1 MNLKKNYIKFGVNGV
16 TNKEDFINEIATEA
30 DAIIQKHINAN
41 NTKNIDLLNEVENEY
56 KNFLEKF
63 PNDADMNHN
72 LGIILNSKKLHDDA
86 LIHYNNAIK
95 EKPNNVNYYVSKS

>member
-41 NTKNIDLLNEVENEY
+41 NTKNIDLLNEVENECSSP
-56 KNFLEKF
+56 KLFSPFLTF
-63 PNDADMNHN
+63 S
-72 LGIILNSKKLHDDA
+72 L
-86 LIHYNNAIK
+86 
-95 EKPNNVNYYVSKS
+95 